1 MGKRGSVSISHKDT
15 KPQNVI
21 LSEFCV
27 FVGQKTQIETLLKKA
42 PKRPFFLYESFHRLI
57 IL

>member
-1 MGKRGSVSISHKDT
+1 MGKRGSVSVSYKDT

-27 FVGQKTQIETLLKKA
+27 FVGQKIQIETQQKKA
-42 PKRPFFLYESFHRLI
+42 PGEAFLLFVTFHRLI
-57 IL
+57 I